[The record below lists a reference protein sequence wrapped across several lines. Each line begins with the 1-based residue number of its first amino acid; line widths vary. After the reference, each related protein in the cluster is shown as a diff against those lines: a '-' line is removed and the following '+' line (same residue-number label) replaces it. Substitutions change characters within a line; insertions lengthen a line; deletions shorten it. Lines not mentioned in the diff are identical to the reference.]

1 MQACKKQIVLTGR
14 CPTSE
19 SGEPCEMA
27 QLGPKCV
34 VGDTYGV
41 NPYRFDIASGYAESG
56 SALWQS
62 VKKFINI
69 RVKLEDLIGESELM
83 AKLLREESG
92 QLDPYQREFLEEML
106 PVATAYIHC
115 APCLSLVHTALGIS
129 LKASSSFLRIA
140 VRPDDRIPSSCCHD
154 IDRTDGLRSILREIK
169 RHESSTSSHTGFGYA
184 QPPTAARYLDRAWIE
199 QRLHYVEQE
208 QKYDVT
214 EAPGSFA
221 IILGEAKHLLPL
233 FQKSP
238 GPRIPGE
245 AEIWTLLYSGP
256 GPTYQTKFLGS
267 FTPKHFASPL
277 IPSAAKPTTVQQA
290 TATQLVSS
298 HLLEPLSPPASKRL
312 KTSAT
317 SKSGEGSDK
326 DPSSETTSE

>member
-1 MQACKKQIVLTGR
+1 
-14 CPTSE
+14 
-19 SGEPCEMA
+19 MA
-27 QLGPKCV
+27 QLGAKCM
-34 VGDTYGV
+34 VGDTYGL
-41 NPYRFDIASGYAESG
+41 NPYRFDLASGYAESG

-69 RVKLEDLIGESELM
+69 RLKLEALIEESELM

-106 PVATAYIHC
+106 PVATAYIYC

-129 LKASSSFLRIA
+129 LKASSSFLRIT

-154 IDRTDGLRSILREIK
+154 IDRTDGLRSILNEIK
-169 RHESSTSSHTGFGYA
+169 RHESSPGRHTGFGYA
-184 QPPTAARYLDRAWIE
+184 QPPTAVRYLDRAWIE

-208 QKYDVT
+208 QKYDVK
-214 EAPGSFA
+214 EAASSFA

-233 FQKSP
+233 FQKAP

-256 GPTYQTKFLGS
+256 TYQRKFLGS
-267 FTPKHFASPL
+267 FTPKHVAGPS
-277 IPSAAKPTTVQQA
+277 IPSATRPTTAQQA

-298 HLLEPLSPPASKRL
+298 NLLESLSPPASKRL

-317 SKSGEGSDK
+317 STSGEDSDK
-326 DPSSETTSE
+326 DPPSEATSG